1 MKRLLTALL
10 LLLPLAT
17 IAHEESKDH
26 YDRVNLSASATGRV
40 DNDTIVATLYAQAEG
55 SQAAALADEVNKR
68 INWGVQ
74 QLKKYQKIKV
84 QTQSYNTYP
93 IYTKSNITGWRVRQS
108 FRMESQDMALVSNL
122 LGDLQSKLALENVSF
137 SVSPEQRNSAENTL
151 IEEALA
157 AFETRAKLIAKSLG
171 RSNYVIAKINVNT
184 SGGNHYPQPHAMM
197 RMSSMSESVAAP
209 QMQAGE
215 SSLTVNVSGEIEVQ

>member
-1 MKRLLTALL
+1 MTRLITALL
-10 LLLPLAT
+10 LFLPMIS
-17 IAHEESKDH
+17 IAHEAAKDH
-26 YDRVNLSASATGRV
+26 YDRVHLSASATGRV

-68 INWGVQ
+68 INWGVE
-74 QLKKYQKIKV
+74 QLKKYDKIKV

-122 LGDLQSKLALENVSF
+122 LGNLQSQLALENVSF
-137 SVSPEQRNSAENTL
+137 SVSPEQRNNAENSL
-151 IEEALA
+151 IEEALT
-157 AFETRAKLIAKSLG
+157 AFEGRAKLIAKSLG
-171 RSNYVIAKINVNT
+171 RNNYVIAKIHVNT
-184 SGGNHYPQPHAMM
+184 SGGGHYPQPRAMM
-197 RMSSMSESVAAP
+197 RMDSMTESVAAP
-209 QMQAGE
+209 TMQAGE

>member
-1 MKRLLTALL
+1 MKKILTALL

-17 IAHEESKDH
+17 IAHEQVKDQ
-26 YDRVNLSASATGRV
+26 YDRIHLSASATGRV

-68 INWGVQ
+68 INWGVE

-157 AFETRAKLIAKSLG
+157 AFEIRAKLIAKSLG

-184 SGGNHYPQPHAMM
+184 SGGNHYPQPRAMM
-197 RMSSMSESVAAP
+197 RMNSMSESVAAP

-215 SSLTVNVSGEIEVQ
+215 SSLTVNVSGEVEMQ